1 MWAKSLVWAQARDS
15 ESAFKLI
22 PKNLLSGRCPWDSAR
37 LRGALVEKDETCP
50 DGDKGRYTGD
60 SESEQVPLQEAVRWR
75 RPGDPE
81 ALAGLPGFLPHPSSR
96 LRLSL
101 HPYLFSACLLHEPS
115 RKHVSI
121 S

>member
-60 SESEQVPLQEAVRWR
+60 SESEQVPLQEAARWR

-81 ALAGLPGFLPHPSSR
+81 ALAGHPGFLPPPLLPPPSFFTS
-96 LRLSL
+96 LFVQRLS
-101 HPYLFSACLLHEPS
+101 PPRAQPEA
-115 RKHVSI
+115 R
-121 S
+121 